1 MDWCLLSRFVNLVWS
16 WVLSY
21 CGYWLCL
28 LRETLFASNQ
38 PASLL
43 SLCYHMWLRS
53 LLYFQDVFKMRI
65 KIPLIRIWIIYLFKS
80 LVGLWLVSPIV
91 PPVVGPVFMRSDFFK
106 LIPKFETV
114 FVESIPHFGW
124 SLTGGSTVIVQSAEL
139 VIITTWIVFYA
150 VHLPMNSFDY
160 QKSEH

>member
-1 MDWCLLSRFVNLVWS
+1 
-16 WVLSY
+16 
-21 CGYWLCL
+21 
-28 LRETLFASNQ
+28 
-38 PASLL
+38 
-43 SLCYHMWLRS
+43 
-53 LLYFQDVFKMRI
+53 
-65 KIPLIRIWIIYLFKS
+65 
-80 LVGLWLVSPIV
+80 
-91 PPVVGPVFMRSDFFK
+91 MRSDFFK